1 MRNNLFTHPH
11 TQRQPPAADPFADK
25 TVYRDNALDKFFI
38 KLYSDKMAAQLS
50 GVSVPQEAT
59 YDDFVR
65 VSKEIMRGR
74 GSKEQREVVREVL
87 RSLMPR
93 EAPAAFRCVARRDRR
108 GGGDCA
114 PGKRRLDGAAAER
127 EKGAAA
133 SG

>member
-108 GGGDCA
+108 GGGLRA
-114 PGKRRLDGAAAER
+114 GQEAVGWGRSGER
-127 EKGAAA
+127 ER
-133 SG
+133 SGG